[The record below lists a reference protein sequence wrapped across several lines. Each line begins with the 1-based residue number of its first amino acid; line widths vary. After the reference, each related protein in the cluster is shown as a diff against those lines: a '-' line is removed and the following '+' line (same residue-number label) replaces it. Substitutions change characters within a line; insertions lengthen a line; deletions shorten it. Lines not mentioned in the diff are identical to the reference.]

1 MTQLIFKDLS
11 TFVAAL
17 QQKEWLKN
25 ISVPVDPYLEITEI
39 SKRVLEKNGP
49 ALLFLSPKGSQIPI
63 LTNLFG
69 TAERIAFA
77 LGLENLQQLRTLGET
92 LAFLKHPTPFQ
103 TFREAWSMR
112 HYVKPL
118 LHTNPKRVKE
128 APCQTVTY
136 FDKYV
141 DLKSF
146 PIQTCWPEDAG
157 PLITWGMV
165 VTRSPHKTR
174 QNVGIYRQQV
184 LSSNQLIM
192 RWLAHRGGALDYA
205 AWQTVFPNKKFPI
218 AIVIGAD
225 PASLLSAV
233 MPIPDDLSE
242 YAFSGLLRGAR
253 TELVKCLTHD
263 LEVPAHAEMVLEG
276 YIFPGMTA
284 KEGPFGDHTG
294 YYNEPET
301 YPVVTIH
308 CITHRQNPIY
318 LSTYTGKPPDEPAV
332 LGSTLNELFIPI
344 LQKQF
349 PEIVDF
355 YLPPEMCSY
364 RMAIVTIQKQ
374 YPGHAKRIMFG
385 IWSFLRQFLY
395 TKWIIITDK
404 EINARSWSEVMWA
417 VATRVDPKRDIII
430 IENTPIDVLD
440 FSAPSL
446 HLGSKIGIDATTK
459 SAEETGRNP
468 GKLIVQD
475 ASVQKQIDAMWEVLG
490 L

>member
-1 MTQLIFKDLS
+1 MT
-11 TFVAAL
+11 AL
-17 QQKEWLKN
+17 EQKEWLKT
-25 ISVPVDPYLEITEI
+25 ISLPVDPYLEVTEI
-39 SKRVLEKNGP
+39 SKRVLEKKGP
-49 ALLFLSPKGSQIPI
+49 ALLFTSPKNHSIPI

-69 TAERIAFA
+69 TPERIMFA
-77 LGLENLQQLRTLGET
+77 LGQENTEQLRNLGEM

-103 TFREAWSMR
+103 TLQEAWSMR
-112 HYVKPL
+112 HYLKPL
-118 LHTNPKRVKE
+118 LHTKPKLVKE
-128 APCQTVTY
+128 APCQTVTHV
-136 FDKYV
+136 DTHV

-146 PIQTCWPEDAG
+146 PIQTCWPQDAG

-165 VTRSPHKTR
+165 VTRGPHKNR

-184 LSSNQLIM
+184 LSHNQVIM

-205 AWQTVFPNKKFPI
+205 AWQTVFPHQKFPI

-225 PASLLSAV
+225 PASLLAAV
-233 MPIPDDLSE
+233 MPIPDEMSE
-242 YAFSGLLRGAR
+242 YAFSGLLRGTR

-263 LEVPAHAEMVLEG
+263 LEVPAHAEIVLEG

-308 CITHRQNPIY
+308 RITHRQNPIY

-332 LGSTLNELFIPI
+332 LGTTLNALFIPI

-349 PEIVDF
+349 PEIIDF

-385 IWSFLRQFLY
+385 VWSFLRQFLY
-395 TKWIIITDK
+395 TKWIIVTDK
-404 EINARSWSEVMWA
+404 EINARVWSEVMWA
-417 VATRVDPKRDIII
+417 IATRVDPKRDIMI
-430 IENTPIDVLD
+430 IENTPIDALD
-440 FSAPSL
+440 FSAPYL

-468 GKLIVQD
+468 GKLIVPD
-475 ASVQKQIDAMWEVLG
+475 ISIQKRIDAIWETLG
-490 L
+490 F